1 MTFLNPAIL
10 FGLLAASIPI
20 ILHFLN
26 LRKLKKVEFST
37 LIFLKEL
44 QKTRIRKIKLKQWLL
59 LLLRVLIILLLVI
72 AFARP
77 AVKTGISGSSSSKT
91 TAIFIIDNTFC
102 MSIVTNDGSYLNKAK
117 KIASELLSNFQS
129 GDEIAII
136 PLVTENNYSA
146 KAKSDFNI
154 VEKEIESIQISSVRK
169 TLNDALINSGKV
181 LYDSKNFNKEVYLL
195 TDLQS
200 GSFYNREA
208 ELSDLSALFQSTR
221 FFVVDLQKKSA
232 VNLGIDS
239 IKLNTQIFEKNKP
252 LNFQA
257 LVKNYSNTNS
267 SSPVV
272 SLFIN
277 NKRSAQQSITLNSG
291 ESKQIF
297 FETTLNDTGLV
308 IASVE
313 IEDDD
318 ISYDN
323 KRFTSFYVPD
333 KIKLLLL
340 YNSYDDIKFIR
351 MVLNSQTINSLQ
363 VTEANISQLP
373 ALMLQQYD
381 AVVLIGPPG
390 GANEFDQLKTYC
402 NGGGGVLFFPGSN
415 SDLNLIRNFFRV
427 LELPLPENFVGK
439 KNIADSPAQFDKID
453 FNHPLF
459 SNLFEDKSKTKIE
472 SPDIYYYMK
481 INSGIGGR
489 NIISMFD
496 KSAFLSEYKSGT
508 GKFLIFNTLP
518 VLSWTNFPLKSFFP
532 ALVSKSILYLSS
544 HFKEDL
550 NSICGEELFINLPA
564 SRQIK
569 VVYPDDITEFINTD
583 SLQNKNYIRFNNTKQ
598 TGTYKFY
605 MGNRLIDFYSVNH
618 DPNESIVDYNSIAD
632 LETFIE
638 KIGLDVSIKKLEE
651 TGNISEQIYNS
662 RFGTELWKYF
672 IIAALFFAL
681 IEMFV
686 AKSSRKDIEQIN
698 N

>member
-37 LIFLKEL
+37 LIFLKTL
-44 QKTRIRKIKLKQWLL
+44 QKTKIRKIKLKQWLL
-59 LLLRVLIILLLVI
+59 LLLRVLIIVLLVI

-77 AVKTGISGSSSSKT
+77 AVKTGISGSSAAKT
-91 TAIFIIDNTFC
+91 TAVFIIDNTIS
-102 MSIVTNDGSYLNKAK
+102 MSIVGNDGSYLNKAK
-117 KIASELLSNFQS
+117 KIASELLTNFQS
-129 GDEIAII
+129 GDEIAIV
-136 PLVTENNYSA
+136 PLVTENNYTV
-146 KAKSDFNI
+146 KAKSDFN
-154 VEKEIESIQISSVRK
+154 VVKKEIENIQISGVRK

-200 GSFYNREA
+200 GSFYNRKS
-208 ELSDLSALFQSTR
+208 ELSDLSGLFKNAR
-221 FFVVDLQKKSA
+221 FFVADLQKKSA
-232 VNLGIDS
+232 VNLGVDS
-239 IKLNTQIFEKNKP
+239 IRLNTQIFEKNKP

-257 LVKNYSNTNS
+257 SIKNYSGTNS
-267 SSPVV
+267 RNAVV

-277 NKRSAQQSITLNSG
+277 SKRSAQQSITLNSG

-297 FETTLNDTGLV
+297 FETTLSDTGLV
-308 IASVE
+308 NASVE
-313 IEDDD
+313 LEDDD
-318 ISYDN
+318 ISHDN
-323 KRFTSFYVPD
+323 TRFTSFYVPD

-340 YNSYDDIKFIR
+340 YNSYDDVKFIR
-351 MVLNSQTINSLQ
+351 KVLNSQTINSLH
-363 VTEANISQLP
+363 VTEANLAQLP
-373 ALMLQQYD
+373 SQKLQQYD
-381 AVVLIGPPG
+381 AVVLIGPP
-390 GANEFDQLKTYC
+390 NENGFNLLKNYI
-402 NGGGGVLFFPGSN
+402 NGGGGVLFFPDSN
-415 SDLNLIRNFFRV
+415 NNLNLIKNFFLV
-427 LELPLPENFVGK
+427 IELPLPENFVGK
-439 KNIADSPAQFDKID
+439 NNNADSPVQFDKVD

-459 SNLFEDKSKTKIE
+459 TNLFEDKSKTKIE

-481 INSGIGGR
+481 VNPGVGGK

-496 KSAFLSEYKSGT
+496 KSSLLSEYKSGS
-508 GKFLIFNTLP
+508 GKIMVFNTLP

-532 ALVSKSILYLSS
+532 AILSKSILYLSS
-544 HFKEDL
+544 HFKEEG

-569 VVYPDDITEFINTD
+569 VVYPDDISEFINTD
-583 SLQNKNYIRFNNTKQ
+583 SLQNKNYLRFINTSQ

-618 DPNESIVDYNSIAD
+618 DAKESITDYYSISD
-632 LETFIE
+632 LENFFE
-638 KIGLDVSIKKLEE
+638 KISLDISIKTLDDDR
-651 TGNISEQIYNS
+651 NISEQIYNS

-686 AKSSRKDIEQIN
+686 AKSSKKDIEQIKN
-698 N
+698 H

>member
-26 LRKLKKVEFST
+26 LRKLKKIEFST

-44 QKTRIRKIKLKQWLL
+44 QKTKIRKIKLKQWPL

-77 AVKTGISGSSSSKT
+77 AVKTGISGSSAAKT
-91 TAIFIIDNTFC
+91 TAVFIIDNTFS
-102 MSIVTNDGSYLNKAK
+102 MSIVGNDGSYLNKAK
-117 KIASELLSNFQS
+117 KIASELLTNFQS
-129 GDEIAII
+129 GDEIAIV
-136 PLVTENNYSA
+136 PLVTENNYTV
-146 KAKSDFNI
+146 KAKSDFN
-154 VEKEIESIQISSVRK
+154 VLQKEIESIQISGVRK

-181 LYDSKNFNKEVYLL
+181 LYDSKNFNKEIYLI

-200 GSFYNREA
+200 GSFYNRET
-208 ELSDLSALFQSTR
+208 ELSDLSGLFKNTR
-221 FFVVDLQKKSA
+221 SFVVDLEKKSA
-232 VNLGIDS
+232 VNLGVDS
-239 IKLNTQIFEKNKP
+239 IRLNTQIFEKNKP

-257 LVKNYSNTNS
+257 SIKNYSGTTSGNT
-267 SSPVV
+267 VV

-277 NKRSAQQSITLNSG
+277 SKRSAQQSITLNSG

-297 FETTLNDTGLV
+297 FETTLSDTGLV
-308 IASVE
+308 NASVE
-313 IEDDD
+313 LEDDD
-318 ISYDN
+318 LSFDN

-340 YNSYDDIKFIR
+340 YNSYDDVKFIR

-373 ALMLQQYD
+373 SQMLQQYD
-381 AVVLIGPPG
+381 AVVLVGLP
-390 GANEFDQLKTYC
+390 GANGFDQLKNYC

-439 KNIADSPAQFDKID
+439 KNSADSPAQFDKVD

-459 SNLFEDKSKTKIE
+459 TNLFEDKSRTNIE

-481 INSGIGGR
+481 INPGVGGKDV
-489 NIISMFD
+489 ISMFD
-496 KSAFLSEYKSGT
+496 KSALLSEYKSGS
-508 GKFLIFNTLP
+508 GKILVFNTLP

-532 ALVSKSILYLSS
+532 VLLSKSILYLSS
-544 HFKEDL
+544 HFKEEG

-569 VVYPDDITEFINTD
+569 VLYPNDMTEFINTD
-583 SLQNKNYIRFNNTKQ
+583 SLQNKNYLRFSNTSQ

-605 MGNRLIDFYSVNH
+605 IGNRLIDFYSVNH
-618 DPNESIVDYNSIAD
+618 DPKESITDYYLISD
-632 LETFIE
+632 LENFFE
-638 KIGLDVSIKKLEE
+638 KIGLDVSIKTLEE
-651 TGNISEQIYNS
+651 DRNISEQIFNS

-672 IIAALFFAL
+672 IIAALFLAL

-686 AKSSRKDIEQIN
+686 AKSSRKDVEQIKN
-698 N
+698 Q

>member
-26 LRKLKKVEFST
+26 LRKLKKIEFST

-44 QKTRIRKIKLKQWLL
+44 QKTKIRKIKLKQWLL

-77 AVKTGISGSSSSKT
+77 AVKTGISGSSAAKT
-91 TAIFIIDNTFC
+91 TAVFIIDNTFS
-102 MSIVTNDGSYLNKAK
+102 MSIVGNDGSYLNKAK
-117 KIASELLSNFQS
+117 KIASELLTNFQS
-129 GDEIAII
+129 GDEIAIV
-136 PLVTENNYSA
+136 PLVTENNYTV
-146 KAKSDFNI
+146 KAKSDFN
-154 VEKEIESIQISSVRK
+154 VVQKEIESIQISGVRK

-181 LYDSKNFNKEVYLL
+181 LYDSKNFNKEIYLI

-200 GSFYNREA
+200 GSFYNRET
-208 ELSDLSALFQSTR
+208 ELSDLSGLFKNTR
-221 FFVVDLQKKSA
+221 SFVVDLEKKSA
-232 VNLGIDS
+232 VNLGVDS
-239 IKLNTQIFEKNKP
+239 IRLNTQIFEKNKP

-257 LVKNYSNTNS
+257 SIKNYSGTNS
-267 SSPVV
+267 SNTVV

-277 NKRSAQQSITLNSG
+277 SKRSAQQSITLNNG

-297 FETTLNDTGLV
+297 FETTLSDTGLV
-308 IASVE
+308 NASVE
-313 IEDDD
+313 LEDDD
-318 ISYDN
+318 LSFDN

-340 YNSYDDIKFIR
+340 YNSYDDVKFIG

-363 VTEANISQLP
+363 VTEANVSQLP
-373 ALMLQQYD
+373 SQSLQQYD
-381 AVVLIGPPG
+381 AVVLVGPPG
-390 GANEFDQLKTYC
+390 ANGFDQLKNYS

-415 SDLNLIRNFFRV
+415 SDLNLIKNFFRV

-439 KNIADSPAQFDKID
+439 KNSADSPAQFDKVD

-459 SNLFEDKSKTKIE
+459 TNLFEDKSKTNIE

-481 INSGIGGR
+481 INPGVGGK

-496 KSAFLSEYKSGT
+496 KSAFLSEYKSGS
-508 GKFLIFNTLP
+508 GKILVFNTLP
-518 VLSWTNFPLKSFFP
+518 LLSWTNFPLKSFYP
-532 ALVSKSILYLSS
+532 ALLSKSILYLSS
-544 HFKEDL
+544 HFKEDR
-550 NSICGEELFINLPA
+550 NSMCGEELFINLPA

-569 VVYPDDITEFINTD
+569 VVYPDNITEYINTD
-583 SLQNKNYIRFNNTKQ
+583 SLQNKYYLRFSKTAQ

-605 MGNRLIDFYSVNH
+605 IGNRLIDFYSVNH
-618 DPNESIVDYNSIAD
+618 DPKESITDYYSISD
-632 LETFIE
+632 LENFFE
-638 KIGLDVSIKKLEE
+638 KIGLDVSIKTLEE
-651 TGNISEQIYNS
+651 DRNISEQIYNS

-686 AKSSRKDIEQIN
+686 AKSSKKDVEQIKN
-698 N
+698 Q